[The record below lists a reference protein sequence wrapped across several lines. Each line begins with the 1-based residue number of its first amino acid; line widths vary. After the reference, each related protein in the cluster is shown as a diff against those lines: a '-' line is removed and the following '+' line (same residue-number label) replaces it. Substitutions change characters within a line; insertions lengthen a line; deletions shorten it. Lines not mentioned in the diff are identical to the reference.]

1 MTDATAPDLAD
12 LVAQAEAG
20 TIAHEDLLDTFLNA
34 TIFVSST
41 DDPADGEISPV
52 TINFDD
58 TDFLVVAATEYALQ
72 QTRDVAE
79 FAVPMKGR
87 AIVNAMNQDLALLVN
102 LDKGAFALPLAML
115 DEIRAQN
122 LLG

>member
-1 MTDATAPDLAD
+1 MTDSTAVDLAA

-20 TIAHEDLLDTFLNA
+20 TIAHEDLVDTFLSA
-34 TIFVSST
+34 TIFVPST

-52 TINFDD
+52 TINFDE

-72 QTRDVAE
+72 QTRDVAT
-79 FAVPMKGR
+79 FVVPMTGR
-87 AIVNAMNQDLALLVN
+87 SIVGAMNRDLALLVN

-115 DEIRAQN
+115 NEIRAQN
-122 LLG
+122 PLG